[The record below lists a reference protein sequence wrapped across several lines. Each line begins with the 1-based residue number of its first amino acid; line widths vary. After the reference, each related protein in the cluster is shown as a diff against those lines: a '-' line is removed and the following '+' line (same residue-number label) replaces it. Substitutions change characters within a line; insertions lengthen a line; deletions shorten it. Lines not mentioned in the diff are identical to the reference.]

1 MSREIGTFFLHQKIT
16 QRKLSLNSIKN
27 YRIFTYEIKE
37 IKITSKLTIRNEII
51 NIFAN
56 KLLFHNY
63 MHA

>member
-1 MSREIGTFFLHQKIT
+1 MSREIGTFFFIKIT
-16 QRKLSLNSIKN
+16 YRKLSLNCN
-27 YRIFTYEIKE
+27 NNNCIFTYEIKE
-37 IKITSKLTIRNEII
+37 IKFTPKLIIRNEII